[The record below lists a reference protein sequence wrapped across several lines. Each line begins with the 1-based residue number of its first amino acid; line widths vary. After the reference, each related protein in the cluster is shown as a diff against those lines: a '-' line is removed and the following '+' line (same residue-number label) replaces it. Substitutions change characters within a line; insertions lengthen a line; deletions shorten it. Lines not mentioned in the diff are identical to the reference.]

1 MLRRIAPILFL
12 LSLVIGCAGSS
23 KLSQKSEEKLAG
35 GDAWRAWQLATRAL
49 DKEPGNPRAR
59 TAATAAGASIAQ
71 DWQRRI
77 RALAEVDSL
86 NAADEVMKLAEFRV
100 NAARYATIPVGAG
113 WPDEERALRQTAAR
127 THYQRG
133 REAADSG
140 RPKRA
145 CNEFNEAER
154 FVNGFRDTAKRADL
168 AMNQALTRVAV
179 LPFRSSTED
188 ASFGTQVAQAWQ
200 DDLVENLAPPATQFT
215 RILGGESLKRS
226 MTLSDLE
233 DLSRA
238 DAVRLGRK
246 SGAER
251 VVWGTVG
258 SVKSSTKLHL
268 FRDTVVRR
276 VTDKD
281 AEGHEVTRWVDVPIE
296 VVARVR
302 DVTVGVDYEVISTS
316 SGTSLVHR
324 HVDRST
330 QARVVWTS
338 SQIDGDPSSYSLVSE
353 TVRASNPDR
362 ARDVESRWASVCGNA
377 TTLVQ
382 VLEARKQAPTSARNT
397 RETLARF
404 AAGAAF
410 VFLDELPPAEDLA
423 LAVLS
428 KGSAPLRDDLLHL
441 DEVDDVDL
449 GVEVPESDNR

>member
-1 MLRRIAPILFL
+1 MHRRIAPILVL

-71 DWQRRI
+71 DWQRKI

-113 WPDEERALRQTAAR
+113 WPDEERALRQAAAR

-215 RILGGESLKRS
+215 RILGGESLRRS

-258 SVKSSTKLHL
+258 SVKASTKLHL

-382 VLEARKQAPTSARNT
+382 VLEARRQAPARNP

>member
-113 WPDEERALRQTAAR
+113 WPDEERTLRQTAAR

-145 CNEFNEAER
+145 CNEFSEAER
-154 FVNGFRDTAKRADL
+154 FVNGFRDTARRADL

-233 DLSRA
+233 DLSRG

-251 VVWGTVG
+251 VVWGSVG

-362 ARDVESRWASVCGNA
+362 ARDVESRWSSVCGNA

-449 GVEVPESDNR
+449 GVEVPESDTR

>member
-1 MLRRIAPILFL
+1 
-12 LSLVIGCAGSS
+12 
-23 KLSQKSEEKLAG
+23 
-35 GDAWRAWQLATRAL
+35 
-49 DKEPGNPRAR
+49 
-59 TAATAAGASIAQ
+59 
-71 DWQRRI
+71 
-77 RALAEVDSL
+77 
-86 NAADEVMKLAEFRV
+86 
-100 NAARYATIPVGAG
+100 
-113 WPDEERALRQTAAR
+113 
-127 THYQRG
+127 
-133 REAADSG
+133 
-140 RPKRA
+140 
-145 CNEFNEAER
+145 
-154 FVNGFRDTAKRADL
+154 
-168 AMNQALTRVAV
+168 VAV
-179 LPFRSSTED
+179 LPFRSSAQD
-188 ASFGTQVAQAWQ
+188 ASFGTEVAQAWQ
-200 DDLVENLAPPATQFT
+200 DDLIENLAPPATQFT
-215 RILGGESLKRS
+215 RILGGESIKRS
-226 MTLSDLE
+226 MSLADLE

-251 VVWGTVG
+251 VVWGSVG
-258 SVKSSTKLHL
+258 GVKSSTKLHL
-268 FRDTVVRR
+268 FRDTVARR
-276 VTDKD
+276 VVDKD

-362 ARDVESRWASVCGNA
+362 ARDVEARWASVCGNA

-382 VLEARKQAPTSARNT
+382 VLEARKQAGPSARNP

-410 VFLDELPPAEDLA
+410 VFLEELPPAEDLA

-428 KGSAPLRDDLLHL
+428 RGSAPLRDDLLHL

-449 GVEVPESDNR
+449 GVEIPESDGR